1 MTVYMEE
8 EGITGVALATSIKTG
23 QFGRSVS
30 GDTKSWKFSNDYP
43 LIGLWGFNSDEGI
56 SALGVIRYDTTSE
69 CYEDLQANKSTFSE
83 VDESGESK
91 GDGTKDEADSGI
103 SVLTIGLYTAGIFL
117 AVLIV
122 FIILIT
128 IEKIRKK
135 RKRVTEVIQMPEFDV
150 DKHIKNQIEAGT
162 IVNFSPSKKE

>member
-1 MTVYMEE
+1 MEE
-8 EGITGVALATSIKTG
+8 DGITGVALATSIKTG

-83 VDESGESK
+83 VDESGES
-91 GDGTKDEADSGI
+91 TIDEADSGI

-122 FIILIT
+122 FIIMIT

-135 RKRVTEVIQMPEFDV
+135 RKRVTEVI
-150 DKHIKNQIEAGT
+150 
-162 IVNFSPSKKE
+162 